1 MGVNKMEITTEL
13 TDICVNLSLSGIQ
26 YETIVR
32 VVGAALAR
40 DMPQDEICKILSA
53 DDGLAMLG
61 FMNITYNMSCLYAE
75 QEKIFYDLATACT
88 AEQVVLPDMFK
99 QTPTNYE
106 RKRLPKWMQRH

>member
-1 MGVNKMEITTEL
+1 MGANKMEITTEL
-13 TDICVNLSLSGIQ
+13 IDMCVSLSLSGIQ

-40 DMPQDEICKILSA
+40 DMPQDEIYKILSA

-61 FMNITYNMSCLYAE
+61 FMNITYVTAALDNDV
-75 QEKIFYDLATACT
+75 KILGDLAAEYT
-88 AEQVVLPDMFK
+88 AEQAKLPDMFK